1 MLKHLFNN
9 KWRAGA
15 IFGFAVLL
23 GMAGYWANLSAA
35 DPRENLLQGD
45 YASAF
50 AKFER
55 AAKEGNPAAQN
66 TLGNIYY
73 LGLGITRDYEKAA
86 RWYLRA
92 AESGHGPS
100 LVNLGILHRHGLGVE
115 KDILKAFACFL
126 LAERA
131 GIKKANTHMK
141 FLTRMNYI
149 TGHMVEAAR
158 ENYRELP
165 NLIKSIK
172 IGTAPKQPQ

>member
-1 MLKHLFNN
+1 MLKHLIKN
-9 KWRAGA
+9 KWQAGA
-15 IFGFAVLL
+15 ICGFAVLVGL
-23 GMAGYWANLSAA
+23 GGYWVTRSAA
-35 DPRENLLQGD
+35 DPREDLLQGD
-45 YASAF
+45 YAAAI
-50 AKFER
+50 AKYER
-55 AAKEGNPAAQN
+55 AAEEGDAGAQN

-73 LGLGITRDYEKAA
+73 LGLGVTRDYEEAA

-92 AESGHGPS
+92 AKTGNGPS

-131 GIKKANTHMK
+131 GIKKAKTHMK

-165 NLIKSIK
+165 NLIKNIK
-172 IGTAPKQPQ
+172 IGRAPQQPQ